1 MSLHLLQ
8 LQHHHLEQVKMEV
21 IWGFA
26 RATFATFLVPYLAK
40 DTFYTT
46 LTIDILT
53 LH

>member
-26 RATFATFLVPYLAK
+26 RATFLVPYLAK

>member
-8 LQHHHLEQVKMEV
+8 LQHHDLEQVKMEV

-26 RATFATFLVPYLAK
+26 RAIATFLVPYLAK